1 MISTILQIIRL
12 LGVLRTESIKLKGR
26 GPRKTLRKAGK
37 AEIERGDF
45 RFRANV
51 NKSPEVRQ
59 SRDYSGNIRVQ
70 FDQTIENG
78 WRNSS
83 ERQFCHVRRN
93 SKGQVSESST
103 LCPLLHCPL
112 SGSSAKLM
120 SLNGYLK
127 GYSYPKVSILIIKVY
142 SSFYSYYFLIVNQWW
157 EEEKMSIVF
166 MARQNYHQLHIIFTL
181 SSLKIRNA
189 FGASTTQ

>member
-26 GPRKTLRKAGK
+26 VPRKTLRKAGK

-127 GYSYPKVSILIIKVY
+127 GYSYPKVSILIFFLCVITIRFLQKKIFYVQE
-142 SSFYSYYFLIVNQWW
+142 SFYFWLHLFSIQFCNFSLFLLP
-157 EEEKMSIVF
+157 F
-166 MARQNYHQLHIIFTL
+166 
-181 SSLKIRNA
+181 
-189 FGASTTQ
+189 